1 MEAIPPLPE
10 TFLVRDLEAIKI
22 LADERRLQML
32 TLLRRPTTVKAL
44 AQTLELPPSRL
55 YYHINLLLKHGLIR
69 VVDQHTASGIV
80 EKVYQATARRF
91 LVANPLATGDP
102 LPDDTAAAFFGA
114 ALDETR
120 REFVRA
126 FLARDP
132 AEGRPPRHP
141 FFSRKLL
148 RLNDAQL
155 SAFHARLDE
164 LIQVAT
170 AYAEPTDPQQT
181 HEYALTLAFYRHEEE
196 EAP

>member
-1 MEAIPPLPE
+1 MEPENALPA
-10 TFLVRDLEAIKI
+10 TLLVRDLEAIKI
-22 LADERRLQML
+22 LADERRLHLL

-44 AQTLELPPSRL
+44 AQALELPPTRL
-55 YYHINLLLKHGLIR
+55 YYHVKLLLKHGLIR
-69 VVDQHTASGIV
+69 VVEHNIASGIV

-91 LVANPLATGDP
+91 LVANPLAAGDP

-120 REFVRA
+120 REFVHA

-132 AEGRPPRHP
+132 NEGRPPRHP

-155 SAFHARLDE
+155 TAFHARLDE

-170 AYAEPTDPQQT
+170 AYAEPTDPAQA
-181 HEYALTLAFYRHEEE
+181 HDYALTLAFYRQEEDV
-196 EAP
+196 P